1 MKNEII
7 IALISAGISSII
19 TYLTSLILE
28 KRKEKREDR
37 LEARKERI
45 AIFQNRPEMAVVDY
59 KDYISRTSYGIK
71 QTCDIDLFVAHI
83 DKVTAT
89 GNKKNDKVYAHY
101 CEEDF
106 ESKDWCCA
114 IYTLKN
120 AGKTDI
126 STLDIIC
133 NFKKDTCI
141 FEIENAKKWASDN
154 LLNYWHCYDKKIR
167 VGETL
172 TVKFCYHKD
181 HIITGPISAIMSIVM
196 HDDNGRHW
204 TQPLFAPL
212 DKLYDSRQ
220 ISYKEYRD
228 DIGTEIAEE
237 CFKRPYLW

>member
-1 MKNEII
+1 MGNEIL
-7 IALISAGISSII
+7 IAVIGAAIGSFI
-19 TYLTSLILE
+19 TFIFSFLLD

-59 KDYISRTSYGIK
+59 KDYISRTGYGIK

-83 DKVTAT
+83 DNVTTT
-89 GNKKNDKVYAHY
+89 GNKKNDVVYAHY
-101 CEEDF
+101 RDEDF
-106 ESKDWCCA
+106 ESKDWCCV

-126 STLDIIC
+126 SSLDIIC
-133 NFKKDTCI
+133 NFKRDTCI
-141 FEIENAKKWASDN
+141 FESENAKKWAADN
-154 LLNYWHCYDKKIR
+154 LLNYWYCYDKKVR
-167 VGETL
+167 VGETV
-172 TVKFCYHKD
+172 TIKFCYHKD
-181 HIITGPISAIMSIVM
+181 HVITGPISAIMSIVM
-196 HDDNGRHW
+196 QDDNGRYW

-212 DKLYDSRQ
+212 EKLYDSRQ

-228 DIGTEIAEE
+228 DISTEIAEE